1 MLLALSPGELHGI
14 GMFESSFMS
23 PCEIEEQQERSEK
36 EQQQHK
42 VAIAN

>member
-1 MLLALSPGELHGI
+1 
-14 GMFESSFMS
+14 MFESSFMS